1 MDFDEYVRARGPA
14 LLRFAYLLSG
24 DRHTAEDLTQTALQ
38 DALVHWRKVT
48 RAEHPERYLQR
59 MITNRFLQSRRRRAS
74 TEVVTAEPSGTAA
87 TGDGMAGV
95 IDRDEIRRLLAHLPA
110 RSRAVLILRYYLD
123 LDDEAIAAFV
133 GVAPVTV
140 RSIVSRSLGALRP
153 LAAHRTES

>member
-24 DRHTAEDLTQTALQ
+24 DRHTAEDLTQAALQ
-38 DALVHWRKVT
+38 DALIHWRKVT

-59 MITNRFLQSRRRRAS
+59 MITNRFLQGRRRRAT
-74 TEVVTAEPSGTAA
+74 TEVVTLELPGTAA
-87 TGDGMAGV
+87 PGDGVAGV

-110 RSRAVLILRYYLD
+110 RARAVLILRYYLD
-123 LDDEAIAAFV
+123 LDDDAIAAFV

-153 LAAHRTES
+153 LAVHRTES